1 MKKFQYIL
9 IAGTFLFS
17 SCKDYFEPEVVNGV
31 YTRNEVASEYSY
43 SKQRVTSI
51 YSDILSG
58 FLRIDGAMLAS
69 ATDEAEHTIETSS
82 VQNFNR
88 GSWNQFLNPDDVWSN
103 YYRGIRKANQFLSSS
118 DSINLDIYKYNP
130 DKQDV
135 YLGYLSE
142 INRWKYEVRF
152 LRAYFY
158 FELIKRYGGVPLL
171 TTAINEGFE
180 NIQRNSL
187 DECIHF
193 IVNECDTAA
202 KVLPAKYGSSEVGR
216 ATSIAALALKSRV
229 LLYAASELYN
239 NSNWASGYAH
249 SELISLT
256 GDRKS
261 RWHDAADAAKA
272 VIDAATA
279 NGYALTADYAAPFN
293 PGGYNN
299 SEVIFCRRQAADNSF
314 EIANYPV
321 GFDLGQGSTTPSQN
335 LVDAYEM
342 TNGKLPSDPLSGF
355 NQNTPYSNRDV
366 RLQKTIITNNR
377 VFKNRPV
384 ECWKGGLDGPPV
396 LHATK
401 TGYYLKKYVNGSLNI
416 INGEVS
422 DHNWVI
428 FRLAEFYL
436 NYAEALN
443 EFDPGNINIKNS
455 IDIVRQRSG
464 QPALP
469 LNLTQDEMRQRIY
482 HERQVEL
489 AFEEHRSWDLR
500 RWMTA
505 VSELSKPLMGVSVT
519 KDLYGNFNYTEIEV
533 EKRVFLPKMY
543 FYPIPQNEIYTDKKL
558 IQNPLW

>member
-1 MKKFQYIL
+1 MKKFLYIL
-9 IAGTFLFS
+9 ITGTFLLS

-31 YTRNEVASEYSY
+31 YTRNEVTSEYSY

-58 FLRIDGAMLAS
+58 FTRIDGAMLSS
-69 ATDEAEHTIETSS
+69 ATDESEHTIETSS
-82 VQNFNR
+82 IQNFNR
-88 GSWNQFLNPDDVWSN
+88 GSWNQFLNPDDVWSS
-103 YYRGIRKANQFLSSS
+103 YYRGIRKVNQFLASS

-135 YLGYLSE
+135 YLAYLSE

-158 FELIKRYGGVPLL
+158 FELVKRYGGVPLL
-171 TTAINEGFE
+171 TTAINGGFD

-187 DECIHF
+187 EECIHF
-193 IVNECDTAA
+193 IVNECDSAT
-202 KVLPAKYGSSEVGR
+202 KVLPAKYSSSEVGR

-229 LLYAASELYN
+229 LLYAASELYS

-249 SELISLT
+249 TELISLT

-261 RWHDAADAAKA
+261 RWRDAADAAKA
-272 VIDAATA
+272 TIDAAIA
-279 NGYALTADYAAPFN
+279 NGYALSSDYAAPFN
-293 PGGYNN
+293 SGSYNN
-299 SEVIFCRRQAADNSF
+299 SEVIFCRRQGADNSF

-321 GFDLGQGSTTPSQN
+321 GFDLGQGRTTPSQN

-342 TNGKLPSDPLSGF
+342 TNGKLPSDPESGF
-355 NQNTPYSNRDV
+355 DQKNPYVNRDT
-366 RLQKTIITNNR
+366 RLQKTIIANNR
-377 VFKNRPV
+377 VFKGRPV
-384 ECWKGGLDGPPV
+384 ECWEGGLDGHPV

-401 TGYYLKKYVNGSLNI
+401 TGYYLKKYVNGALNVV
-416 INGEVS
+416 NGESS
-422 DHNWVI
+422 DHNWII

-455 IDIVRQRSG
+455 IDIIRQRSG
-464 QPALP
+464 QPGLP
-469 LNLTQDEMRQRIY
+469 LNLTQDKMRQRIY

-505 VSELSKPLMGVSVT
+505 VSELSKPLMGVSIT